1 VNPLSGVF
9 GEAWALYKA
18 HWQHF
23 FAIAFLVFVV
33 VAAAGI
39 LLAALLGWLGLL
51 IGIFI
56 SLAGTF
62 WLQGALIQA
71 VADVRDGRAD
81 LSVSET
87 FGHVYPKLGTII
99 VTGILLG
106 LAIAIGLFLLIVP
119 GLYLMT
125 IWIAVIPAIVLEHR
139 GIGESF
145 GRSRELVRGYG
156 WNVFGTI
163 VLTVLILIGVGIVVG
178 LILSPLADWL
188 ASLIQQLVANTIV
201 TPFVVAVW
209 TLVYYRLKGREE
221 GTPAD
226 SEPEPEPAPRPGPE
240 AAV

>member
-9 GEAWALYKA
+9 GEAWELYKA
-18 HWQHF
+18 HWRHF
-23 FAIAFLVFVV
+23 FSIAFIVFVV
-33 VAAAGI
+33 LAAVGI
-39 LLAALLGWLGLL
+39 VLTALLGWLGLL
-51 IGIFI
+51 IGALI

-71 VADVRDGRAD
+71 VSDVRDGRAD

-87 FGHVYPKLGTII
+87 FSQVYPRLGTII
-99 VTGILLG
+99 VAGLLLG
-106 LAIAIGLFLLIVP
+106 LAIAVGLLLLIVP

-125 IWIAVIPAIVLEHR
+125 IWIAVIPAIVLENR
-139 GIGESF
+139 GIGESL

-156 WNVFGTI
+156 WNVFGVI
-163 VLTVLILIGVGIVVG
+163 VLTILILLGVGIAIG
-178 LILSPLADWL
+178 LILSPLAEWL
-188 ASLIQQLVANTIV
+188 GSLIQQIVANTIV

-221 GTPAD
+221 AAPAD
-226 SEPEPEPAPRPGPE
+226 AAPEPEPEPE

>member
-9 GEAWALYKA
+9 GEAWDLYKA

-23 FAIAFLVFVV
+23 FSIAIVVFLFL
-33 VAAAGI
+33 AGIGI
-39 LLAALLGWLGLL
+39 LLAFLLGWLGIL
-51 IGIFI
+51 ISAFI
-56 SLAGTF
+56 SIAGTF

-71 VADVRDGRAD
+71 VSDVRDGRAD

-87 FGHVYPKLGTII
+87 FGQVYPKLGTII
-99 VTGILLG
+99 VVGILLG
-106 LAIAIGLFLLIVP
+106 IAIAIGLFLLIVP

-125 IWIAVIPAIVLEHR
+125 IWIAVIPAVVLENR

-156 WNVFGTI
+156 WNVFGVI
-163 VLTVLILIGVGIVVG
+163 VLTILILIGVGIVVG
-178 LILSPLADWL
+178 LILLPLADWL
-188 ASLIQQLVANTIV
+188 GSLIQQILANTIV
-201 TPFVVAVW
+201 TPFIVAVW

-221 GTPAD
+221 AEPAE
-226 SEPEPEPAPRPGPE
+226 SLPEPEPEPG

>member
-9 GEAWALYKA
+9 GEAWGLYKA

-23 FAIAFLVFVV
+23 FSIAIVVFLFL
-33 VAAAGI
+33 AGIGI
-39 LLAALLGWLGLL
+39 LLAFLLGWLGIL
-51 IGIFI
+51 IGAFVSI
-56 SLAGTF
+56 AGTF

-71 VADVRDGRAD
+71 VSDVRDGRAD

-87 FGHVYPKLGTII
+87 FSQVYPKLGTII
-99 VTGILLG
+99 VVGILLG
-106 LAIAIGLFLLIVP
+106 IAIAIGLFLLIVP

-125 IWIAVIPAIVLEHR
+125 IWIAVIPAIVLENR

-156 WNVFGTI
+156 WSVFGVI
-163 VLTVLILIGVGIVVG
+163 VLTILILIGVGIVVG
-178 LILSPLADWL
+178 LVLSPLADWL
-188 ASLIQQLVANTIV
+188 ASLIQQVVANTIV
-201 TPFVVAVW
+201 TPFIVAVW

-221 GTPAD
+221 AAPTELPP
-226 SEPEPEPAPRPGPE
+226 EPEPEPEPG